1 MIQKVRALDSREHP
15 FSKNNA
21 NRLWGQTMFEN
32 HRNEIR
38 IQSNNDLSNS
48 FIVSKAQREE
58 GTHSKSQDKTAPELS
73 I

>member
-1 MIQKVRALDSREHP
+1 MIQTGYGDKQCLRII
-15 FSKNNA
+15 
-21 NRLWGQTMFEN
+21 
-32 HRNEIR
+32 EIKLEFR
-38 IQSNNDLSNS
+38 SNNDLSNS

>member
-1 MIQKVRALDSREHP
+1 MQIDLWQ
-15 FSKNNA
+15 NNV
-21 NRLWGQTMFEN
+21 WESY
-32 HRNEIR
+32 RNEIR
-38 IQSNNDLSNS
+38 LEKEHLSNS